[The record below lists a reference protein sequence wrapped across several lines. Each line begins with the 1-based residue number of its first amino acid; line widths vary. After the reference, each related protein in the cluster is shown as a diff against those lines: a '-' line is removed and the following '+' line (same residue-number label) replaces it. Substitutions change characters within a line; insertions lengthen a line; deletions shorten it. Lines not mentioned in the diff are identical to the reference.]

1 MGEQSE
7 ARRSI
12 LAVPA
17 GRPEMMSKAQSLG
30 ADQIFFD
37 LEDGTA
43 PSVREAARE
52 NIANAINGRS
62 RGYITSMVSIRINRV
77 GSSDF
82 EADMKLLSNGTA
94 KGIDS
99 IILPKVNSLKDLGF
113 VDSQLSA
120 IETALSIVP
129 GSIVIDAQ
137 IESAKGLV
145 SANEIAAYPRVASL
159 SFGPLD
165 FLADL
170 GVPTLGINEIPTE
183 LISHAL
189 AKILIAA
196 RAAGKLAFDG
206 PCVDYKN
213 VDVFERSAKTA
224 YAMGFDGK
232 WLIHPNQI
240 EACHSIFTP
249 TSSEFEMALKTLADY
264 SHAITVGIGA
274 IESGGVMIDAA
285 SIRMA
290 LVIKARGV
298 AAGMLA

>member
-1 MGEQSE
+1 M
-7 ARRSI
+7 AI
-12 LAVPA
+12 PA
-17 GRPEMMSKAQSLG
+17 GRPEMIAKALTLG

-37 LEDGTA
+37 LEDATA
-43 PSVREAARE
+43 PSARESARE
-52 NIANAINGRS
+52 NIAKAISGQDKS
-62 RGYITSMVSIRINRV
+62 SFAPLVSIRINQV

-99 IILPKVNSLKDLGF
+99 IILPKVNSIKELEF
-113 VDSQLSA
+113 VDSQLSV
-120 IETALSIVP
+120 IEIALSINP
-129 GSIVIDAQ
+129 GSIVVDAQ

-145 SANEIAAYPRVASL
+145 NANEIAAFPRVASL

-170 GVPTLGINEIPTE
+170 GVPTLGINESHTE
-183 LISHAL
+183 LTSHAL
-189 AKILIAA
+189 ANVLIAA

-213 VDVFERSAKTA
+213 IDVFERSAKSA

-249 TSSEFEMALKTLADY
+249 TRVEFDLALKTLADY
-264 SHAITVGIGA
+264 RNAISVGKGA
-274 IESGGVMIDAA
+274 VESGGVMIDAA
-285 SIRMA
+285 SVRMA

>member
-1 MGEQSE
+1 MAEQTR

-12 LAVPA
+12 LAIPA
-17 GRPEMMSKAQSLG
+17 GRPEMIAKALTLG

-37 LEDGTA
+37 LEDATA
-43 PSVREAARE
+43 PSARESARE
-52 NIANAINGRS
+52 NIAKAISGQDKS
-62 RGYITSMVSIRINRV
+62 SFAPLVSIRINQV

-99 IILPKVNSLKDLGF
+99 IILPKVNSIKELEF
-113 VDSQLSA
+113 VDSQLSV
-120 IETALSIVP
+120 IEIALSINP
-129 GSIVIDAQ
+129 GSIVVDAQ

-145 SANEIAAYPRVASL
+145 NANEIAAFPRVASL

-170 GVPTLGINEIPTE
+170 GVPTLGINESHTE
-183 LISHAL
+183 LTSHAL
-189 AKILIAA
+189 ANVLIAA

-213 VDVFERSAKTA
+213 IDVFERSAKSA

-249 TSSEFEMALKTLADY
+249 TRVEFDLALKTLADY
-264 SHAITVGIGA
+264 RNAISVGKGA
-274 IESGGVMIDAA
+274 VESGGVMIDAA
-285 SIRMA
+285 SVRMA